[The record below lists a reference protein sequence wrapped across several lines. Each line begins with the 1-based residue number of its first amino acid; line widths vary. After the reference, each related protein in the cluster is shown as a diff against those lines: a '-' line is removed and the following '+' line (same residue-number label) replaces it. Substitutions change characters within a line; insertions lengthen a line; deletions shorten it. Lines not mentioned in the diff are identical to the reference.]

1 MFSVSTVMHYS
12 GTFLLTRMCLIILP
26 GTSSLR
32 QVVLAS
38 SSSSWPCSDR
48 LTGRGAGQGTE
59 LRAEQGAE
67 LRVEQG
73 AELAGQWV
81 ELEWMM

>member
-1 MFSVSTVMHYS
+1 
-12 GTFLLTRMCLIILP
+12 MCLIILP

-32 QVVLAS
+32 QVVLASS